1 VARARAPPVNRTS
14 LLAAALPVVALT
26 VFAVSVLAVLAA
38 GAAAGTLG
46 YDYQAY
52 DIAAR
57 RLLAGQPLYDT
68 SFAVA
73 GVFGLFFYPPPFILI
88 VLPLAALL
96 PAAATTWVWIGLL
109 VVAFLVGVA
118 VLPVRRATRWWIVLL
133 AGLDYPFVYA
143 LKLGQV
149 APLLFLTFAIGW
161 RWLDRP
167 ARLGISVA
175 AGTLIKLQPGIV
187 LVWAALTGR
196 WRAIATA
203 ILAIG
208 VLLAIATVV
217 VGPSAWTDFVTLVG
231 KVSDPIT
238 TPHNFTPGAV
248 AYQLGVPAGLA
259 AAIQAVVT
267 VVVVILVVLAALR
280 RPAVE
285 SYLVAVVASQLLSP
299 VLWDHYAAVLLLPVA
314 YFLDRGQWWAAL
326 VPLATAWPLVGL
338 TPAAAYPLV
347 FGAVLMLLV
356 VTRPRSA
363 EPANRP
369 GLAPAVLS

>member
-1 VARARAPPVNRTS
+1 
-14 LLAAALPVVALT
+14 LPIVALAVFVVS
-26 VFAVSVLAVLAA
+26 VFAVVAA
-38 GAAAGTLG
+38 GSAAGNLG

-52 DIAAR
+52 DLAAR

-68 SFAVA
+68 SFGVA

-96 PAAATTWVWIGLL
+96 PAAAATWVWIGLL

-118 VLPVRRATRWWIVLL
+118 VLPVRPATRWWIVLL

-167 ARLGISVA
+167 ARLGISAA

-196 WRAIATA
+196 WRAVVTA
-203 ILAIG
+203 IVAIG
-208 VLLAIATVV
+208 VLSAIATVFA
-217 VGPSAWTDFVTLVG
+217 GLSAWTDFVTLVG

-248 AYQLGVPAGLA
+248 AYQLGVPAVVA
-259 AAIQAVVT
+259 SAIQAVLI
-267 VVVVILVVLAALR
+267 VVVAILVVLAALR

-314 YFLDRGQWWAAL
+314 YFLDRRQWSAAL

-338 TPAAAYPLV
+338 TPVIAYPVV
-347 FGAVLMLLV
+347 FVAILLALMAVPV
-356 VTRPRSA
+356 PRGLRT
-363 EPANRP
+363 EPSTGWSLTNA
-369 GLAPAVLS
+369 